1 MNKTTSKKIVVKGSN
16 KEQPA
21 LGPCARFIG

>member
-1 MNKTTSKKIVVKGSN
+1 MKKTTSKKIVVKGSN

-21 LGPCARFIG
+21 LAPCTRYIL

>member
-16 KEQPA
+16 KEQPS
-21 LGPCARFIG
+21 LIHCTRIVG

>member
-16 KEQPA
+16 KERPA
-21 LGPCARFIG
+21 IIWCTTIVG